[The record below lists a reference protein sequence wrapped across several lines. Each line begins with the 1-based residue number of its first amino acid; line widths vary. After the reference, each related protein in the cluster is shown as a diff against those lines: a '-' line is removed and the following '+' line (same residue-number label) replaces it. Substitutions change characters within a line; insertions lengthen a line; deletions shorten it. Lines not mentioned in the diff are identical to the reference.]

1 MGNLELNTAI
11 DFLNQG
17 KLVAY
22 PTEAVWGIGCDPF
35 NQSAVRKILEIK
47 QRPAKKGLI
56 LVAADVSQISDL
68 VSSLTLAQMELLN
81 SSWPGPTTWLI
92 PDERDLYPAWV
103 KGEHASIAI
112 RVSAHPLIQSL
123 CERFGRPIVSTS
135 ANASGQTEIRSQSM
149 VEQQFADNIDYI
161 LPGHIG
167 EQRSP
172 SQIRDLISGDI
183 LR

>member
-1 MGNLELNTAI
+1 
-11 DFLNQG
+11 
-17 KLVAY
+17 
-22 PTEAVWGIGCDPF
+22 
-35 NQSAVRKILEIK
+35 
-47 QRPAKKGLI
+47 
-56 LVAADVSQISDL
+56 
-68 VSSLTLAQMELLN
+68 MELLN
-81 SSWPGPTTWLI
+81 ASWPGPTTWLI
-92 PDERDLYPAWV
+92 PDDRDLFPAWV

-167 EQRSP
+167 EQSSP